1 MSYLVDYKNEIM
13 EAETR
18 EYYINKVKEW
28 VSSANRIL
36 SKKMSVLDVFPLND
50 EEKENECIAIELSSD
65 MLYYGLVERMCEATG
80 LRFYGVHLSE
90 GKLIC
95 LLFLGEC
102 KYFGK
107 GLGYEAVKTM

>member
-1 MSYLVDYKNEIM
+1 M

-80 LRFYGVHLSE
+80 LRFYGVHLSD